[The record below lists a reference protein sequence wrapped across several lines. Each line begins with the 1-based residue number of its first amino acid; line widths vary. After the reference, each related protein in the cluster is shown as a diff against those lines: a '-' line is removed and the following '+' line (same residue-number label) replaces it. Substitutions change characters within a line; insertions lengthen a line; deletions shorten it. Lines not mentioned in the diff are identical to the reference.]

1 MTPLDLFRA
10 EGICTLP
17 VDIKCIAR
25 RQGINIYTYREFG
38 KMTRRNV
45 RYLYN
50 EYGPDGFSAVSSAG
64 RRMIVYNEQRAP
76 GRIRWTLAHEFAH
89 HLLGHVVPASRGGT
103 QSPEEREADRFAK
116 QLLAPLP
123 VLFACEIHSA
133 AEVARVTRLS
143 VEASRYRLQDLTF
156 YHPQSEYDLDMID
169 HFSPYIQCYRE
180 VCAPDMQDLMPY
192 KYRVRVW

>member
-10 EGICTLP
+10 DGIRSLP
-17 VDIKCIAR
+17 VDIKCMAR
-25 RQGINIYTYREFG
+25 RHSINIYTYSEFG

-45 RYLYN
+45 RYLHD

-89 HLLGHVVPASRGGT
+89 HLLGHTVPASRGST
-103 QSPEEREADRFAK
+103 QSPEEREADCFAK

-123 VLFACEIHSA
+123 VLFACGIHSA

-143 VEASRYRLQDLTF
+143 AEASRYRTQDLTF
-156 YHPQSEYDLDMID
+156 YHPQSEYDIDMID
-169 HFSPYIQCYRE
+169 HFSPYIQRYRE
-180 VCAPDMQDLMPY
+180 ICAPDMQDLIPH
-192 KYRVRVW
+192 KYRVRIG